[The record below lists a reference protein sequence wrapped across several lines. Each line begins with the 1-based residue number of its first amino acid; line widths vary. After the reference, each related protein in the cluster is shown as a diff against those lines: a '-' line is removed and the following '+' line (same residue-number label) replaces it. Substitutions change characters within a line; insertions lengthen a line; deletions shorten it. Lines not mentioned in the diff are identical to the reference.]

1 MKIRPLIA
9 GALLLSGLEMSSLSL
24 DNCQQMAHDNYPLI
38 EQYGLLQENKNTTLS
53 NIKKAW
59 IPQVSLSA
67 QATYQ
72 SDVTS
77 FPEEIRKVLSQAVE
91 IKGLDKDQYRIAV
104 DINQTIWDGGISK
117 ASSAVAKQEEIAA
130 SKNIDVQLYKIR
142 ETVNNLYFGILLAD
156 EALKQNAL
164 QIGLLEKNHRKLCSH
179 LKNGTAMQCDADAVY
194 ARLLTVR
201 QQNSKLASMRKEYCM
216 ALGLLIG
223 TDDDSLEVEIPE
235 ECHYETDRNNRPELH
250 FYDAQLSLLDA
261 QKKRLDSAVTPRF
274 SLFATGFYG
283 SPGLNMFEDMVN
295 PGWSLNY
302 MVGIGMKW
310 NLGSLYTRKND
321 LHSIEVKRK
330 SAINSRD
337 VFLFNSD
344 IEINRKMQEIERNK
358 QLVADDD
365 EIIVYRSRIRKA
377 AESKLDN
384 GIIDITDLLQKITE
398 ENEALIARSGHRIEL
413 LKAQYELKHI
423 INN

>member
-9 GALLLSGLEMSSLSL
+9 GVLLLSGLEMSSLSL
-24 DNCQQMAHDNYPLI
+24 DDCQQMAHDNYPLI
-38 EQYGLLQENKNTTLS
+38 EQYGLLQENRNTSLS

-142 ETVNNLYFGILLAD
+142 ETVNNLYFGILLVD

-164 QIGLLEKNHRKLCSH
+164 QIGLLEKNHRKVCSH

-223 TDDDSLEVEIPE
+223 TDDDSLEVEIPD

-274 SLFATGFYG
+274 SLFATGFYS

-321 LHSIEVKRK
+321 LHTIEVKRK

-358 QLVADDD
+358 QLITDDD

-413 LKAQYELKHI
+413 LKSQYELKHI